1 MTAIGHQ
8 VCRLI
13 EKPSPGDLDL
23 VDVIDVHVNAMKLV
37 ITNII
42 KEQGGKAGEN
52 C

>member
-13 EKPSPGDLDL
+13 EKPSPGDLHL
-23 VDVIDVHVNAMKLV
+23 VDVHVNAMNLV

-42 KEQGGKAGEN
+42 KVQGGKAGEN